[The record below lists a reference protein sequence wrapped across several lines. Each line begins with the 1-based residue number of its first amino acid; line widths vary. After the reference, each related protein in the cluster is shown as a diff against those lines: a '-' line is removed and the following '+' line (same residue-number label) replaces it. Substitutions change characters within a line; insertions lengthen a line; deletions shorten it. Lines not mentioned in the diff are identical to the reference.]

1 MKVFEIRFLSAVIE
15 SLELCLASC
24 VRVSVTAH
32 ILSEWKNDQSSF
44 RFLLFAEP
52 IEKRG
57 DSEDRNLYGRSTY
70 KIEKAL
76 NGDSAFGYE

>member
-1 MKVFEIRFLSAVIE
+1 MTNQKVFEI
-15 SLELCLASC
+15 
-24 VRVSVTAH
+24 
-32 ILSEWKNDQSSF
+32 
-44 RFLLFAEP
+44 LLFAEP

-70 KIEKAL
+70 MIESGEQAL

>member
-1 MKVFEIRFLSAVIE
+1 MTNQVFEI
-15 SLELCLASC
+15 
-24 VRVSVTAH
+24 
-32 ILSEWKNDQSSF
+32 
-44 RFLLFAEP
+44 FLLFAEP